1 MYNNIVNLLTQFIS
15 RWGRTKV
22 VVLYLSLVFSF
33 VTFTVVSITI
43 EPQKIK
49 IVFGSMSFLNILTLL
64 IITYPVSLYLRQTR
78 QPQINKDIDIFAT
91 VYIPNLEHIFSL
103 LNIEEYSIW
112 SYYVSN
118 SGQFKL
124 KVIQYENLEKLVR
137 FIKSRNQYQEFEKW
151 DKLIANLGLL
161 IADLIKVWDE
171 HIKSF
176 GDDYYTIES
185 FYKTEMYDHN
195 YNERLEGYYNYCY
208 LIGDLILELTR
219 LSNLILNKVRDKYP
233 NFLVNI
239 GNLYIA
245 YTNNDEAIQYQE
257 KEISTSPYPGL
268 ARFKQE
274 RLIRKETFGRVGVK
288 KCNLIK

>member
-1 MYNNIVNLLTQFIS
+1 MHNNIVNFLIQFIS
-15 RWGRTKV
+15 RWGCTKV

-33 VTFTVVSITI
+33 ITFTVVSITI
-43 EPQKIK
+43 EPQRIK
-49 IVFGSMSFLNILTLL
+49 IVCGSMSFLNILALI
-64 IITYPVSLYLRQTR
+64 IITYPISLYLRQTR
-78 QPQINKDIDIFAT
+78 QLRINKGTDIFAT
-91 VYIPNLEHIFSL
+91 VYLPNLEYIFSL

-124 KVIQYENLEKLVR
+124 KVTQYENLDKLVR

-151 DKLIANLGLL
+151 DKLIANLGL

-195 YNERLEGYYNYCY
+195 YNEKLEANYNYCF

-245 YTNNDEAIQYQE
+245 YTNNDEVIQYQE
-257 KEISTSPYPGL
+257 KEISISPYPGL
-268 ARFKQE
+268 ACFKQE
-274 RLIRKETFGRVGVK
+274 RLTRKETFGKSGTK
-288 KCNLIK
+288 ECTLIK

>member
-1 MYNNIVNLLTQFIS
+1 M
-15 RWGRTKV
+15 
-22 VVLYLSLVFSF
+22 
-33 VTFTVVSITI
+33 
-43 EPQKIK
+43 
-49 IVFGSMSFLNILTLL
+49 
-64 IITYPVSLYLRQTR
+64 
-78 QPQINKDIDIFAT
+78 
-91 VYIPNLEHIFSL
+91 

-124 KVIQYENLEKLVR
+124 KVTQYENLDKLVR

-195 YNERLEGYYNYCY
+195 YNEKLEANYNYCF

-239 GNLYIA
+239 GNLYMHILIMMKLFN
-245 YTNNDEAIQYQE
+245 TKKRDINITL
-257 KEISTSPYPGL
+257 S
-268 ARFKQE
+268 
-274 RLIRKETFGRVGVK
+274 RLSLF
-288 KCNLIK
+288 